1 MNKCIFVH
9 LNINLKYCEC
19 SQLHTE
25 GCTMIM
31 GSLKCEEF
39 VKREKWEANY
49 VENIKNL
56 LYLHISYVRNLVNI
70 NKILTN

>member
-39 VKREKWEANY
+39 VKREKWEANITELCRKY
-49 VENIKNL
+49 QKFF
-56 LYLHISYVRNLVNI
+56 ISSHFICSKFSKYQ
-70 NKILTN
+70 